1 MDENTSKGPDS
12 TFFHTL
18 AIPFFR
24 STNETNIIKNY
35 IMTKWIPTILM
46 LAIIAGCNSGINS
59 EQIQEKTS
67 LSEKV
72 ADTIPRVTGV
82 GGIFFLSENPQS
94 TKEWYGN
101 NLGMA
106 IDAHGSVFEFRN
118 AYRPE
123 EINYL
128 RWGPFDD
135 ETDYFDPSEKQ
146 FMINFRVQNIEGLVK
161 KLKANGVTVLDEIA
175 SYDYGKF
182 VHILDPEGNKIELW
196 EPVDSVLTKLGGET
210 TK

>member
-1 MDENTSKGPDS
+1 MKE
-12 TFFHTL
+12 
-18 AIPFFR
+18 
-24 STNETNIIKNY
+24 ETTHKE
-35 IMTKWIPTILM
+35 
-46 LAIIAGCNSGINS
+46 S
-59 EQIQEKTS
+59 
-67 LSEKV
+67 V

-82 GGIFFLSENPQS
+82 GGIFFTSENPQAI
-94 TKEWYGN
+94 KEWYGH

-118 AYRPE
+118 ANRPD

-128 RWGPFDD
+128 RWGAFDA

-146 FMINFRVQNIEGLVK
+146 FMINYRVKNIESLVK
-161 KLKANGVTVLDEIA
+161 KLKANGVNVLDEIE
-175 SYDYGKF
+175 SYEYGKF

-196 EPVDSVLTKLGGET
+196 EPVDSVLTQIGGET